1 MGKEVIDIKTK
12 TEDKLFDVL
21 NVFLSKL
28 RQIYEGS
35 INSLINL
42 DKERSKLPEKIF
54 LSNDDKRKKDKFYQN
69 NMYLYN
75 KFYQEQNRCNLN
87 LRSNLIH
94 SLNLLKG
101 SAQMY

>member
-42 DKERSKLPEKIF
+42 DKEEVNYPKKYFYPMMTKEK
-54 LSNDDKRKKDKFYQN
+54 
-69 NMYLYN
+69 
-75 KFYQEQNRCNLN
+75 
-87 LRSNLIH
+87 
-94 SLNLLKG
+94 
-101 SAQMY
+101 